1 MRSHVNRRLLGEQ
14 DACFKCLVSSGS
26 NGSMHPSPST
36 CQKEQT
42 FQAAWQC
49 QMSLPWR
56 WTTEW
61 CLWFHSWPTSASDC
75 PFLSLDALS
84 WEGCYDPENMLTL
97 NGNLC
102 LCNTLIFRGC
112 LHCWSFQI
120 FTSDSLYAVHTLAS
134 VTTATS
140 ASSSLCFSC
149 HPGKFLLPAQTSYS
163 LVKPTLACALAIVS
177 ANVTKMKPPKFTS
190 LLKYI

>member
-1 MRSHVNRRLLGEQ
+1 MLSLIRLEWQHASISIYLPERTGIP
-14 DACFKCLVSSGS
+14 SSLT
-26 NGSMHPSPST
+26 MPDVPS
-36 CQKEQT
+36 
-42 FQAAWQC
+42 
-49 QMSLPWR
+49 LDG
-56 WTTEW
+56 TTEW
-61 CLWFHSWPTSASDC
+61 CMWFHSWPTSASDC

-84 WEGCYDPENMLTL
+84 WEGCYDPENILTL

-120 FTSDSLYAVHTLAS
+120 FTSGSLYTVHTLAS

-140 ASSSLCFSC
+140 ASSNLCFSC
-149 HPGKFLLPAQTSYS
+149 HPGKFLLPARTSYS

-177 ANVTKMKPPKFTS
+177 ANVTKMKPPKFTN